1 MVDFQCKRRY
11 DWEDFLRIMRLL
23 RSPGGCPWDAEQTH
37 QSIRRNFLEET
48 YEALDA
54 LDRDD
59 PVDMCEELGDVLMQ
73 VVFHATI
80 EEERGRFTMADV
92 VDGVA
97 QKMVYRHPHVFG
109 TVHVDNSD
117 QVLVNWEK
125 LTRTEKGQA
134 STADAIEAVPHTLP
148 ALWRAEKVQ
157 KKAAKAGFDW
167 DDPLRALDKLEEEV
181 RELRAAMESGKA
193 PEDPHGL
200 REELGDVLFMAA
212 KIGQM
217 TGTDPEDALHR
228 SCDKFDSRFRFVE
241 ESADKPLSDCG
252 EAELLALWREAKTKE
267 KS

>member
-1 MVDFQCKRRY
+1 MVDFQCKPHY
-11 DWEDFLRIMRLL
+11 DWADFLEIMRLL
-23 RSPGGCPWDAEQTH
+23 RGPGGCPWDAEQTH

-125 LTRTEKGQA
+125 LKRTEKGQA